1 MADISIDQKKLP
13 GVKEVCRDFAVLED
27 HTLAHNLQEQEIET
41 HLASNI
47 QKNRL
52 VQHDLK
58 VAKKLQEEED
68 MKARVRHQQ
77 RHKAMERSDKEI
89 AHEIQELLVKQAEQ
103 IRKQEETDEV
113 IARKLQEQELKD
125 ERRRKK
131 VPHEVPH
138 EDMYYKENG
147 DHGRPRNP
155 EYTHQEYQSSRQHR
169 HRKCDKES
177 DSRESQSFFY
187 NSSHDQRWTSV
198 PSASSQKSDYVR
210 DDTHGELQSERVV
223 RRKERPQRPPP
234 PKHDGEYRKRGTHG
248 DPCSTGN
255 HHWSAEEDNIR
266 ELRHDQQKLP
276 EWQEE
281 VVENEC
287 LHHTKKEK
295 KVESL
300 DLVEEKLK
308 GKLHSQGTGRKSH
321 GDYSTQDML
330 ECVARLDLQERSLTD
345 LEVARRMQE
354 EELQASEM
362 DRRAAQV
369 AQDEEIAR
377 LLMEEEKKS
386 FKRSKERERGSME
399 KRRQD
404 PHWKPGPE
412 DVVRPRTHNT
422 HEAHLSRN
430 DRPIRPPQPVNSYEN
445 VSSDYDYPRS
455 PCSSRPI
462 SRSEAP
468 YKGSYYRE

>member
-89 AHEIQELLVKQAEQ
+89 AHEIQEQLVKQAEQ

-113 IARKLQEQELKD
+113 IARKLQEQELKE

-147 DHGRPRNP
+147 
-155 EYTHQEYQSSRQHR
+155 
-169 HRKCDKES
+169 
-177 DSRESQSFFY
+177 
-187 NSSHDQRWTSV
+187 
-198 PSASSQKSDYVR
+198 
-210 DDTHGELQSERVV
+210 
-223 RRKERPQRPPP
+223 
-234 PKHDGEYRKRGTHG
+234 
-248 DPCSTGN
+248 
-255 HHWSAEEDNIR
+255 
-266 ELRHDQQKLP
+266 
-276 EWQEE
+276 
-281 VVENEC
+281 
-287 LHHTKKEK
+287 
-295 KVESL
+295 
-300 DLVEEKLK
+300 
-308 GKLHSQGTGRKSH
+308 GRKFH
-321 GDYSTQDML
+321 GDYSTQDMV
-330 ECVARLDLQERSLTD
+330 ECVARLDLRERGLTD

-422 HEAHLSRN
+422 HETHQSRN

-445 VSSDYDYPRS
+445 ISSGYDYPRS